1 MSNDVRLQPALPPV
15 RPPSQPVA
23 VSGPTRAEGRAF
35 KAVDGLRREVDR
47 SRSGDATEPKKDL
60 AELAKELSDL
70 VQAVR
75 RELQFSVD
83 EESGR
88 TVIKVIDAQ
97 TGELVRQ
104 IPPEE
109 VMTLVGRFR
118 EEQAGLLR
126 EQA

>member
-1 MSNDVRLQPALPPV
+1 MSNDVRLQPALLPV
-15 RPPSQPVA
+15 MALSQPTA
-23 VSGPTRAEGRAF
+23 VSAPARAEARTFDSIGR
-35 KAVDGLRREVDR
+35 LPPEPER
-47 SRSGDATEPKKDL
+47 SSPRDTAPKRDL

-83 EESGR
+83 EDSGR
-88 TVIKVIDAQ
+88 TVIKVIDSQ

-118 EEQAGLLR
+118 EQQAGLLR